1 MRPRPSPLS
10 SLVRA
15 SAVVLGLSVAPVA
28 LAAPAK
34 LPPNIPRPSV
44 DLEPDGAGRLKH
56 RGDGFTA
63 IIHPDGSV
71 EFRDHGGTADINFLG
86 LDLWRRRLR
95 EPEPERQPP
104 WFMGVVDE
112 ALYSKRFA
120 PYGPAPILAAFG
132 ARFGG
137 LADGRRKNRHK
148 SAKQAFM
155 IATEQLR
162 FHLANAWYKQRL
174 RSELADLGG
183 QLLEVWRDAKL
194 PLTERKRRIF
204 ERWEECE
211 DATSTRRTDIDD
223 MRLDVARTARAKIE
237 AFVRQVAP
245 LGSPQAFTD
254 EELDRFNAG
263 RAGKTRFRPY
273 DAPVLPQ
280 DINAEA
286 ELGTAA
292 DTPRAEP
299 PPPDPL
305 PPAALPTPVGPDPGP
320 GFSPA
325 RPR

>member
-1 MRPRPSPLS
+1 MRPRLPPLPR
-10 SLVRA
+10 LVRA
-15 SAVVLGLSVAPVA
+15 SAIVLGLSVAPDVH
-28 LAAPAK
+28 AAPAK

-63 IIHPDGSV
+63 IIQPDGSV

-95 EPEPERQPP
+95 EPEPERHPP
-104 WFMGVVDE
+104 WFMGVIDE
-112 ALYSKRFA
+112 ALFPRRAA
-120 PYGPAPILAAFG
+120 PYGAAPILAGFG

-155 IATEQLR
+155 VATEQLR

-194 PLTERKRRIF
+194 PLIERKRRIF

-211 DATSTRRTDIDD
+211 DPTTTRRTEVDR
-223 MRLDVARTARAKIE
+223 MRLDIARTARAKIE

-245 LGSPQAFTD
+245 YGSPQAFTD
-254 EELDRFNAG
+254 AELDRLNAG

-273 DAPVLPQ
+273 DAPVLPE
-280 DINAEA
+280 DVSAET
-286 ELGTAA
+286 ELGTTDAA
-292 DTPRAEP
+292 PQTVPEP
-299 PPPDPL
+299 PPPDP
-305 PPAALPTPVGPDPGP
+305 PPSPTPIGPDPGP

-325 RPR
+325 RDR